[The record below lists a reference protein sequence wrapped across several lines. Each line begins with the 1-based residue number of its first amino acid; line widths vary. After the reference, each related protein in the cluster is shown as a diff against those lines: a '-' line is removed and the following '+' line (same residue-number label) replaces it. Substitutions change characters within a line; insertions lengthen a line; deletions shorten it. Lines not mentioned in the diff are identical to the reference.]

1 MEKRTLGRTGLE
13 VSVIGF
19 GTIPISG
26 FFGLVDD
33 AESIRALHTAVDAGM
48 NFIDTSDAYGI
59 NYRSE
64 ILVGKFLKERSNR
77 DNIII
82 CTKGG
87 NNIVTHQR
95 NFSPEYIRGCVERSL
110 KHLGMEPL
118 DLYLL
123 HNPSTDDLANEMS
136 FDLLDEY
143 KAQGRIR
150 HWGVSENTLSE
161 CKLAISSGRP
171 EVMQMEYNILEQ
183 EAEDVFAKA
192 KAAGLGV
199 ISRVPLKRGFLSG
212 RFSETYEFAQGDRRS
227 HILSPET
234 IRKFQARLNRLREVA
249 AELSRSPAEVAI
261 RFCISNPNIT
271 TVIPGIRTPKQAKE
285 DAAACEVLPPTAIE
299 KLKYYSGS

>member
-1 MEKRTLGRTGLE
+1 MKKRTLGRTGLE

-48 NFIDTSDAYGI
+48 NLIDTSDAYGI
-59 NYRSE
+59 DYRSE
-64 ILVGKFLKERSNR
+64 ILVGKFLKERSDR
-77 DNIII
+77 DSIII

-87 NNIVTHQR
+87 NNIVTGQR
-95 NFSPEYIRGCVERSL
+95 NFSPDYIRGCVERSL
-110 KHLGMEPL
+110 KHLGVEAL
-118 DLYLL
+118 NLYLL
-123 HNPSTDDLANEMS
+123 HNPSADDLVNEMS
-136 FDLLDEY
+136 FDLLDKY
-143 KAQGRIR
+143 KAQGKIR
-150 HWGVSENTLSE
+150 HWGVSENTLQE

-171 EVMQMEYNILEQ
+171 EAMQMEYNILEQ
-183 EAEDVFAKA
+183 ETEDVFAKA
-192 KAAGLGV
+192 KAAGMGV

-212 RFSETYEFAQGDRRS
+212 RFSETYEFAEGDRRTR
-227 HILSPET
+227 ILSPET
-234 IRKFQARLNRLREVA
+234 MRKFQTRLNSLRDVA

-261 RFCISNPNIT
+261 RFCVSNPDVT

-285 DAAACEVLPPTAIE
+285 DAAAWEVLPPMAIE